1 MHNKLSLFLP
11 IQVQYPTRNLAFKWR
26 GQDIVVGRTRLESKV
41 WHHVVAS
48 YSSNGGCVWCG
59 RLSLYVNG
67 ALDHVWGYVEN
78 SNSVKEKQINNN
90 N

>member
-1 MHNKLSLFLP
+1 
-11 IQVQYPTRNLAFKWR
+11 
-26 GQDIVVGRTRLESKV
+26 
-41 WHHVVAS
+41 
-48 YSSNGGCVWCG
+48 VWCG